1 MIKALKIAA
10 LSGMFTLAAGVAH
23 AACSTEIAKD
33 DLTDAQAAEL
43 YECIE
48 GKLLEGYN
56 KSGKAVAGEYRN
68 WFMPSTTPFIS
79 ATHGKR
85 FVNHYIND
93 IGRDAYMSFNEDDL
107 VMPVGSIAVKES
119 YMIIKKGK
127 VRRGPLFVMEKVAA
141 GTFPDTDDWKY
152 TTIIPNGKIL
162 GETGTDTAKKEKFC
176 HDCHEAVLDGQ
187 DVMFFPDENY
197 RSASN

>member
-1 MIKALKIAA
+1 MIKALKLAA
-10 LSGMFTLAAGVAH
+10 LSGMFTMVAGIAH
-23 AACSTEIAKD
+23 AACSTDIAKD
-33 DLTDAQAAEL
+33 DLNDAQVAEL
-43 YECIE
+43 FACIE
-48 GKLLEGYN
+48 DKLLEGYN
-56 KSGKAVAGEYRN
+56 KSGKAEAKAYRD

-119 YMIIKKGK
+119 YTINKKGK
-127 VRRGPLFVMEKVAA
+127 VRRGPLFIMEKVAA

-162 GETGTDTAKKEKFC
+162 GETGTDTAKKQKFC
-176 HDCHEAVLDGQ
+176 HDCHEAVLEGQ
-187 DVMFFPDENY
+187 DAMFFPGEDY
-197 RSASN
+197 RVSAN